1 MNPLFHLT
9 KPCRSQLKQHAKTH
23 TRGRAREG
31 IREVVKE
38 GARAKEE
45 EKPKA
50 GEAGT
55 EDENTLD
62 ELQSIDEDD
71 KPDGKEQEEVVESN
85 KKEEADTVVEDSETK
100 GVLCARKNP
109 IILHSTLC

>member
-1 MNPLFHLT
+1 MVV
-9 KPCRSQLKQHAKTH
+9 
-23 TRGRAREG
+23 
-31 IREVVKE
+31 REVVKE
-38 GARAKEE
+38 GERAKEE

-62 ELQSIDEDD
+62 ELQSINEDE
-71 KPDGKEQEEVVESN
+71 KHDGMEQAEVVESY
-85 KKEEADTVVEDSETK
+85 KKEKADPVVDYSETK
-100 GVLCARKNP
+100 GVLGESKKP